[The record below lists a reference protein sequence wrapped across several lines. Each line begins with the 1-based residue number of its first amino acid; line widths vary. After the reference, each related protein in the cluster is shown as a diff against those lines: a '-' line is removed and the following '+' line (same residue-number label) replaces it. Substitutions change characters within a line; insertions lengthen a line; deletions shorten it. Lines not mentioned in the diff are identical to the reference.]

1 MTINRILSLC
11 FVLLAFGFSLFSFT
25 LVDLNLTLLNWP
37 PYLTIQSY
45 FTQLGYFNRVTN
57 GYILLTLMI
66 LLFLFYP
73 FLVLRASR
81 ISRIIIIIGIFFFT
95 FAYNAFSYD
104 LFNYMFDA
112 RIVTKYNL
120 NPYQSLD
127 SSEIQ
132 FNIFQF
138 NTQDGRPTALDF
150 PNDEWTR
157 FMHWTHRPFPYG
169 PGWLLVTLIPSILG
183 FQKFLLT
190 FLLFKLLFLTAYL
203 LSCWSIYRI
212 VLSLHQNRSLALQAI
227 ALYAFQP
234 LVLIDGL
241 LSPHLDNFMGAFALF
256 AVLLALQ
263 GSRLHSSFALIFS
276 ASIKF
281 ATLIYFPF
289 INSYFLRKFSKQ
301 LILSALLCLSIG
313 LAVLQALSQSSYQP
327 WYGLLISGTLPLLTG
342 YVKVKYLIL
351 MGTIISLPMWVY
363 VYYAFSGV
371 MLNAI
376 PLF

>member
-1 MTINRILSLC
+1 MTNNRILSLC

-25 LVDLNLTLLNWP
+25 LVDLNLTLLNWT

-57 GYILLTLMI
+57 GYILLTLLI
-66 LLFLFYP
+66 LLFLIYP
-73 FLVLRASR
+73 FMVLQASR
-81 ISRIIIIIGIFFFT
+81 LSRLLIIGLLS
-95 FAYNAFSYD
+95 FAFSYNAFSYD

-112 RIVTKYNL
+112 RVVTKYSL

-127 SSEIQ
+127 SSAIQ
-132 FNIFQF
+132 FNIFQL
-138 NTQDGRPTALDF
+138 NTQDGRPTAQSF
-150 PNDEWTR
+150 PDDEWTR

-169 PGWLLVTLIPSILG
+169 PGWLLVSLIPSLLG

-190 FLLFKLLFLTAYL
+190 FVLFKLLFLAAYL
-203 LSCWSIYRI
+203 LSCWSIYHI
-212 VLSLHQNRSLALQAI
+212 ALSLHQNHTIASRAT

-241 LSPHLDNFMGAFALF
+241 LSPHLDNFMGALALF
-256 AVLLALQ
+256 AILLALQ
-263 GSRLHSSFALIFS
+263 GSRALSAFALLFS

-281 ATLIYFPF
+281 ATFIYFPF
-289 INSYFLRKFSKQ
+289 INSYVIAKFSKQ
-301 LILSALLCLSIG
+301 LILSTLLCLSLG
-313 LAVLQALSQSSYQP
+313 LAVLQATSQSSYQP

-351 MGTIISLPMWVY
+351 MGIVISLPMWVY

>member
-1 MTINRILSLC
+1 M
-11 FVLLAFGFSLFSFT
+11 LF
-25 LVDLNLTLLNWP
+25 L
-37 PYLTIQSY
+37 
-45 FTQLGYFNRVTN
+45 
-57 GYILLTLMI
+57 
-66 LLFLFYP
+66 LLFAIYP
-73 FLVLRASR
+73 FLVLQASR
-81 ISRIIIIIGIFFFT
+81 LSRLILIGLLFFAFS
-95 FAYNAFSYD
+95 YNAFSYD

-112 RIVTKYNL
+112 RIVTKYGL

-127 SSEIQ
+127 SAQMQ

-150 PNDEWTR
+150 PDDEWTR

-169 PGWLLVTLIPSILG
+169 PGWLLVSIIPSFLG

-190 FLLFKLLFLTAYL
+190 FLLFKFLFLIAYL

-212 VLSLHQNRSLALQAI
+212 ILCLHQDRTLAFQAV

-241 LSPHLDNFMGAFALF
+241 LSPHLDNFMGAFAL
-256 AVLLALQ
+256 LAIFLTLQ
-263 GSRLHSSFALIFS
+263 GRWLLSVFALLFS

-289 INSYFLRKFSKQ
+289 INSFVLKKFPKHIVFGLLFLTS
-301 LILSALLCLSIG
+301 IAL
-313 LAVLQALSQSSYQP
+313 AFLQAISQSSYQP
-327 WYGLLISGTLPLLTG
+327 WYGLLVSGTLPLLTG

-351 MGTIISLPMWVY
+351 MGLLISLPMWVY
-363 VYYAFSGV
+363 VYYAFTGV